1 MDAPAHLADSIS
13 QVVRSLGLPDRIGAF
28 DLDRA
33 KLPEVAR
40 LLKKNYPNEVADLG
54 NNASV
59 KLDALLESLW

>member
-1 MDAPAHLADSIS
+1 MSWLRP
-13 QVVRSLGLPDRIGAF
+13 LGLPDRIGAF